1 MSEEKKYYEGN
12 FEDPL
17 DALKK
22 IDKKEKMEKLK
33 KLMKKLKSLQ
43 KEINISKY
51 ECEKLIEQAGFDEKN
66 AKRIIDW
73 IGELPDV
80 KLDIFDKKKVRE
92 RIEKKEEKTEALNH
106 DVNYTSL
113 NRFSTTIDSNLYLTD
128 DNDNHYW
135 STLCDTNSDKKL
147 TL

>member
-1 MSEEKKYYEGN
+1 MSEEKKYYEEK

-17 DALKK
+17 DTLKK
-22 IDKKEKMEKLK
+22 IDKKEKVEKLK

-80 KLDIFDKKKVRE
+80 KLDTFDKKKVKE
-92 RIEKKEEKTEALNH
+92 KIEKKEEKTESLNH
-106 DVNYTSL
+106 DVSYASL
-113 NRFSTTIDSNLYLTD
+113 NGMFSTTTDPDIYLTNY
-128 DNDNHYW
+128 NDSVSLY
-135 STLCDTNSDKKL
+135 DPNSAETL